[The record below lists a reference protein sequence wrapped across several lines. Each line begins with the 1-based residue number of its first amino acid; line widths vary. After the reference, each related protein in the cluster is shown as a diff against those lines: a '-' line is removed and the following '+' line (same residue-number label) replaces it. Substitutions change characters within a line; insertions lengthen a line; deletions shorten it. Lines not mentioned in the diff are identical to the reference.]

1 MELSFKHQLGLVC
14 VILLFPALCNCQEYY
29 TKSRASFYGSPDG
42 YGVSRGA
49 CGFGEYGRMINNG
62 SVAAVSGLWRNGAA
76 CGTCYQVRCKIAEYC
91 DANGANV
98 VVTDYGAGDRTDF
111 IMSPRAFSQLGRNKA
126 ASEKLKKYGV
136 LDIEYKRVPCRYSG
150 NVLFHVQES
159 SNNPGYFAV
168 ILLNVNGK
176 YDVTA
181 VELWRKERRQW
192 EPLRR
197 VSGAVFDF
205 ANPPKGELILRFQV
219 TYPQGYTKW
228 FYPKTPIPAYWKPG
242 ATYDTKIQLN

>member
-14 VILLFPALCNCQEYY
+14 VILLFPALCSCQEYY

-42 YGVSRGA
+42 YGVSSGA
-49 CGFGEYGRMINNG
+49 CGFGEYGRMVNNG
-62 SVAAVSGLWRNGAA
+62 IVAAVSGRLWRNGAA

-91 DANGANV
+91 NANGANV
-98 VVTDYGAGDRTDF
+98 VVTDYGEGDRTDF
-111 IMSPRAFSQLGRNKA
+111 ILSPRALEQLGRNN

-136 LDIEYKRVPCRYSG
+136 LDIEYKRVPCRYPG
-150 NVLFHVQES
+150 NVLFHVKES

-197 VSGAVFDF
+197 VYGAVFDF
-205 ANPPKGELILRFQV
+205 ANPPEGELSLRFQV
-219 TYPQGYTKW
+219 TYPKGYTDW
-228 FYPKTPIPAYWKPG
+228 VYPKTPIPAYWKPG